1 MLDSGAVSLLA
12 ERSGRS
18 AALLTVMRRTHPW
31 PPVVPSAVLVECLQG
46 DVRRDAGTNRF
57 LKGCKIEVDLPL
69 ARARRAAEL
78 RRRAGRGSAVDA
90 IVVAAAEPEGTV
102 YTGDEADIRALAAHA
117 IRVSVRAV

>member
-12 ERSGRS
+12 ERSRRS
-18 AALLTVMRRTHPW
+18 AALLAVMRRAHEW
-31 PPVVPSAVLVECLQG
+31 PPVVPSPVLVECLRG
-46 DVRRDAGTNRF
+46 DLRGDARTNRF
-57 LKGCKIEVDLPL
+57 LKGCKIEIELPL

-90 IVVAAAEPEGTV
+90 IVVAAAEPDGTV

-117 IRVSVRAV
+117 VRVSVRAI